1 MSRKTTLF
9 ATLLMA
15 TFAVQISTK
24 AQSLSTENGVI
35 TTPPEGYK
43 KSYYMDL
50 QTYDNVVGLMG
61 DTHTETSVVFTENGE
76 VYVPNMVYRKSVK
89 GYLRGILNATGDT
102 ITFANRQVVGY
113 APNLKQPYYLEVI
126 DLKGKRT
133 GVSSFRWAID
143 KAT

>member
-50 QTYDNVVGLMG
+50 QTYDNVQG
-61 DTHTETSVVFTENGE
+61 
-76 VYVPNMVYRKSVK
+76 
-89 GYLRGILNATGDT
+89 
-102 ITFANRQVVGY
+102 
-113 APNLKQPYYLEVI
+113 
-126 DLKGKRT
+126 
-133 GVSSFRWAID
+133 
-143 KAT
+143 